1 MNLFS
6 LTFTHS
12 KQQKQQRQQLWFTE
26 SHYVPS
32 IVFTSS
38 QKMCV
43 IFPTMLLGS
52 LITIII
58 IYAYFTNEGDQN
70 SEKLNNVLIAT
81 YVAGK

>member
-1 MNLFS
+1 
-6 LTFTHS
+6 
-12 KQQKQQRQQLWFTE
+12 
-26 SHYVPS
+26 
-32 IVFTSS
+32 
-38 QKMCV
+38 
-43 IFPTMLLGS
+43 MLLGS